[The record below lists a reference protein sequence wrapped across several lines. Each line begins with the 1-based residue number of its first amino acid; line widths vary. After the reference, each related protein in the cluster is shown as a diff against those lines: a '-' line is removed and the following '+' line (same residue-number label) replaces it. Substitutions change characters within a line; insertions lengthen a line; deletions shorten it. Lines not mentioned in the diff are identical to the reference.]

1 MIARLEQQALED
13 LGLLHIAEMTDEKS
27 LCLDSLCPDSTE
39 NSACALPLESSN
51 RCESNGQT
59 YVADRKEMVSK
70 PLASYFSKM
79 TAVTPE
85 QQSCLYNVNS
95 NCHEQLSSFS
105 PFMRFANPTP
115 IRKSR
120 SIASV
125 SSSLHGEL
133 SVVGQNNKSGGRNL
147 SSTLSLRSA
156 FSPSIPHGQTLR
168 NSAFDTARSK
178 RFRWEPT
185 SVQDSSRLP
194 TAVTSALAKEALLD
208 LEVSSYMLAGRGG
221 MPTPIDCKERPLN
234 PIACSFLDGDS
245 VVS

>member
-39 NSACALPLESSN
+39 NSACALPLKS
-51 RCESNGQT
+51 SNGQT
-59 YVADRKEMVSK
+59 CVADRK
-70 PLASYFSKM
+70 PLASHFSKM
-79 TAVTPE
+79 TAVTTE

-105 PFMRFANPTP
+105 PFMRFTNPTP

-120 SIASV
+120 STASV

-156 FSPSIPHGQTLR
+156 FSPSIPYGQILR

-208 LEVSSYMLAGRGG
+208 LELSSYMLAGRGG
-221 MPTPIDCKERPLN
+221 MPTPIVCRERPLN

>member
-51 RCESNGQT
+51 I
-59 YVADRKEMVSK
+59 
-70 PLASYFSKM
+70 
-79 TAVTPE
+79 
-85 QQSCLYNVNS
+85 
-95 NCHEQLSSFS
+95 
-105 PFMRFANPTP
+105 MRFTNPTP

-120 SIASV
+120 STASV

-133 SVVGQNNKSGGRNL
+133 SVVGQNNESGGRNL

-221 MPTPIDCKERPLN
+221 MPTPIVCRERPLN

>member
-27 LCLDSLCPDSTE
+27 LCLDSLCPDSTD

-59 YVADRKEMVSK
+59 CVADRKEM
-70 PLASYFSKM
+70 
-79 TAVTPE
+79 E
-85 QQSCLYNVNS
+85 SCLYNVNS

-120 SIASV
+120 STASV

-194 TAVTSALAKEALLD
+194 TAVTSALAREALLD

-221 MPTPIDCKERPLN
+221 MPTAIDCRERPLN

-245 VVS
+245 VHFVPIRS

>member
-1 MIARLEQQALED
+1 MIARLERQALED

-39 NSACALPLESSN
+39 NSACAMTVESSN
-51 RCESNGQT
+51 RCESNEQT
-59 YVADRKEMVSK
+59 CVADREEMGSK
-70 PLASYFSKM
+70 SLASHCSKM

-85 QQSCLYNVNS
+85 QPSCLYNVNS
-95 NCHEQLSSFS
+95 NCHEQPSSFS

-120 SIASV
+120 STASV
-125 SSSLHGEL
+125 SSSLQGEL
-133 SVVGQNNKSGGRNL
+133 SAVEHKNKSGGRNL

-156 FSPSIPHGQTLR
+156 FSSSIPHDQTLR

-185 SVQDSSRLP
+185 IVQDSSRLP
-194 TAVTSALAKEALLD
+194 SAVTSALAREALLD
-208 LEVSSYMLAGRGG
+208 LEVSSYMLSGRGG
-221 MPTPIDCKERPLN
+221 VPTPIDCRERPLN
-234 PIACSFLDGDS
+234 PIACSFLGGDS